1 MEFQELTLN
10 DKTLFDRYL
19 QAGGY
24 ENAHLNFTNLFMWRK
39 ATKLRWAESDGYIC
53 LKTEWQGE
61 KAFCP
66 PIGEGTGLALLL
78 DKLEDVCRQ
87 EGFRL
92 EFRGVENKVRL
103 QLEAARP
110 DYFSFA
116 PDRDDFDYV
125 YRSEDL
131 IKLSGRKYH
140 AKKNHLN
147 SFRKSYGNHEYQT
160 MDALNA
166 LDCITFLDDW
176 CRQRGYQSGDELDQ
190 ERGAV
195 IEALTNFSTL
205 DLSGGI
211 IYVDGAIQAFS
222 FGEQVR
228 PDMAVIHVEKA
239 NAELRGIY
247 PAINQRFCQ
256 EAWSD
261 VQYINREE
269 DMGLEGLRLAKE
281 SYHPVKF
288 VEKYRATLSSA
299 KANAT
304 RCCSNVAS

>member
-1 MEFQELTLN
+1 MKFQPLTLT
-10 DKTLFDRYL
+10 DKALFDRYL

-24 ENAHLNFTNLFMWRK
+24 ENAHLNFTNLFIWRN
-39 ATKLRWAESDGYIC
+39 ATKLLWAESDGYLC

-66 PIGEGTGLALLL
+66 PIGEGDGLAAVL
-78 DKLEDVCRQ
+78 DKLEEVCRR
-87 EGFRL
+87 EGFKL
-92 EFRGVENKVRL
+92 EFRGVEDKVRR

-110 DYFSFA
+110 GYFSFEA
-116 PDRDDFDYV
+116 DRDDFDYV

-147 SFRKSYGNHEYQT
+147 SFRKLYGGHEYRAMT
-160 MDALNA
+160 GENA
-166 LDCITFLDDW
+166 LDCIAFLEEW
-176 CRQRGYQSGDELDQ
+176 CRQRGYQPGDELDQ

-195 IEALTNFSTL
+195 IEALTNFTAL
-205 DLSGGI
+205 GLRGGI
-211 IYVDGAIQAFS
+211 IYVDGAVQAFS
-222 FGEQVR
+222 FGEQIR

-256 EAWSD
+256 EEWSG
-261 VQYINREE
+261 VEYINREE
-269 DMGLEGLRLAKE
+269 DMGIEGLRLAKE
-281 SYHPVKF
+281 SYHPAKM
-288 VEKYRATLSSA
+288 VEKYRAAQAAA
-299 KANAT
+299 KQKED
-304 RCCSNVAS
+304 RCCGVA

>member
-1 MEFQELTLN
+1 MEFQELTLK
-10 DKTLFDRYL
+10 DKALFDRYL

-39 ATKLRWAESDGYIC
+39 ATKLRWAESSGYLC

-66 PIGEGTGLALLL
+66 PIGEGPGLAAVLEKL
-78 DKLEDVCRQ
+78 DEICLK
-87 EGFRL
+87 EGILL
-92 EFRGVENKVRL
+92 EFRGVEDKVRR

-110 DYFSFA
+110 GYFSFT

-147 SFRKSYGNHEYQT
+147 SFRKLYGNHEYRA
-160 MDALNA
+160 MDGANA
-166 LDCITFLDDW
+166 LDCIAFLEDW
-176 CRQRGYQSGDELDQ
+176 CLQRGYQPGDELDQ

-195 IEALTNFSTL
+195 IEALTNFAAL
-205 DLSGGI
+205 GLSGGI
-211 IYVDGAIQAFS
+211 IYVDDKIQAFS

-256 EAWSD
+256 EAWSELT
-261 VQYINREE
+261 YINREE
-269 DMGLEGLRLAKE
+269 DMGIEGLRLAKE
-281 SYHPVKF
+281 SYHPVRM
-288 VEKYRATLSSA
+288 VEKYRATTSA
-299 KANAT
+299 AKVNAP
-304 RCCSNVAS
+304 RCCNVAS